1 MDRTKESLKALVGIK
16 RTNDTLDR
24 IVKQDMKNYGLN
36 ITEFAVMELLY
47 HKGDQPIQ
55 KVKQRILIAS
65 SSTTYVIDQLVKKGY
80 VTRRQDEQDKRITYA
95 VLTESGHEL
104 MERIIPQH
112 AETIEK
118 AFSILDDEELAIFR
132 RALKKISANSTK

>member
-1 MDRTKESLKALVGIK
+1 MDRTEESLKALVGIK
-16 RTNDTLDR
+16 RTNDTLDS

-65 SSTTYVIDQLVKKGY
+65 SSTTYVIDQLVKKAY
-80 VTRRQDEQDKRITYA
+80 VTRRQDTEDKRITYA
-95 VLTESGHEL
+95 VLTEKGHAL
-104 MERIIPQH
+104 MEQIFPQH

-132 RALKKISANSTK
+132 KALKKISAFSTE